1 MSVLAAAA
9 GPLIA
14 AGLVLITPWG
24 PAPGT
29 PVTRMAAGTVG
40 RR

>member
-1 MSVLAAAA
+1 MSVLTAAA
-9 GPLIA
+9 GLLIA
-14 AGLVLITPWG
+14 AGLVLITPWA

-29 PVTRMAAGTVG
+29 PVTQMVAGTVG